1 VRNILVGQGALE
13 SGKWNDK
20 PCGYT
25 VVKVGQYSEIYP
37 VVWMTC
43 SYREGKIPKLI
54 VRDIFWSIPRLY
66 GDIKNKVLLEI

>member
-1 VRNILVGQGALE
+1 MRKNILVGQRALE
-13 SGKWNDK
+13 SGKWNYK

-37 VVWMTC
+37 VVWMTT
-43 SYREGKIPKLI
+43 GKIPKLI